1 LGSESSL
8 QTLERMHLAP
18 TSREGPF
25 EKTQGKQAPPLQKEL
40 LGERALAR
48 GEGPFEETQGE
59 QASHVQGELG
69 GRALHVQ
76 THGVSANRFGVR
88 VALVLLSCYKA
99 YLSPLFAG
107 TCKFEP
113 TCSRY
118 AYEAIERF
126 GVLRGGWL
134 GLRRLARCQPFARK
148 FGWDPVPEKWEAMR
162 AKAEMMDKTGEV
174 RP

>member
-1 LGSESSL
+1 MGHRDSSEE
-8 QTLERMHLAP
+8 QCGHGADRGAGGGFGAAGGGAV
-18 TSREGPF
+18 RGGAVARGEGPF
-25 EKTQGKQAPPLQKEL
+25 EKTQGEQAP
-40 LGERALAR
+40 
-48 GEGPFEETQGE
+48 
-59 QASHVQGELG
+59 
-69 GRALHVQ
+69 HVQ
-76 THGVSANRFGVR
+76 TEFVAKGFGVR
-88 VALVLLSCYKA
+88 AALVLLSCYKA

-148 FGWDPVPEKWEAMR
+148 FGLDPVPEKWEAMR
-162 AKAEMMDKTGEV
+162 ANAEMMDKTGEV

>member
-1 LGSESSL
+1 MTGSGE
-8 QTLERMHLAP
+8 ERDSCLSELMEHVDLAP
-18 TSREGPF
+18 TRRDE
-25 EKTQGKQAPPLQKEL
+25 QAPPLQTD
-40 LGERALAR
+40 GVAAR
-48 GEGPFEETQGE
+48 GFAVRLAMEHLDLAPTKREG
-59 QASHVQGELG
+59 QAPPLQMHEGSG
-69 GRALHVQ
+69 G
-76 THGVSANRFGVR
+76 RFGVR

-99 YLSPLFAG
+99 YLSPVFAG

-118 AYEAIERF
+118 AYEAIERY

-134 GLRRLARCQPFARK
+134 GLRRLARCQPLSRK